1 MAKELTKKQIA
12 EMGSEQ
18 VAEYYNNIVAETK
31 AKKNEAEK
39 ILREIENVEKQKN
52 RKKINHAR
60 FILADEF
67 IKKNNKEALVLISE
81 IIQNVSERK
90 QEALRLL
97 ANEIKKNIKIKKI
110 VITKEWLKDCRC
122 PSSGGYTTA
131 QFEVLKI
138 AGLEGLIFKHGTAQ
152 AGWKD
157 IITGQEIDEEFASQF
172 FEYRTKLTEKT
183 MRRKAKEQKQGTF
196 SLFSR

>member
-97 ANEIKKNIKIKKI
+97 ANEIKKNINIKNI
-110 VITKEWLKDCRC
+110 VITKECLKD
-122 PSSGGYTTA
+122 
-131 QFEVLKI
+131 
-138 AGLEGLIFKHGTAQ
+138 AGAQ
-152 AGWKD
+152 ARED
-157 IITGQEIDEEFASQF
+157 IQ
-172 FEYRTKLTEKT
+172 RL
-183 MRRKAKEQKQGTF
+183 
-196 SLFSR
+196 SLKF